1 VKMSDHTDD
10 VLSAAR
16 QHLTKCLVQSAVVVE
31 RRAKQL
37 CPRRTGRLVRSIT
50 HELPSETKAV
60 IGTNVEYGPVVE
72 LGSRPHLIEPVNA
85 KALWWPKALHPVK
98 VVHHPG
104 TRPQPYLRPALEA
117 SIKDIKRVFGIS
129 R

>member
-1 VKMSDHTDD
+1 VKMSDHTGD

-16 QHLTKCLVQSAVVVE
+16 QRLTRCLIQSAVVVE

-50 HELPSETKAV
+50 HQVSESKAV

-85 KALWWPKALHPVK
+85 KALWWPEAPHPVK
-98 VVHHPG
+98 IVHHPG

-117 SIKDIKRVFGIS
+117 SIADIKKIFGIK
-129 R
+129 